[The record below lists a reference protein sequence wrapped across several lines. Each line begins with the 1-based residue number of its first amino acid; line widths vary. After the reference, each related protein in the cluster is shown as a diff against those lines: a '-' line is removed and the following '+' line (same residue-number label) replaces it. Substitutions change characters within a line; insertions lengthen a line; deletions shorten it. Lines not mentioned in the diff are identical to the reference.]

1 MRDCE
6 RCINA
11 KPYGGPEDNRCSAWS
26 CEFIDR
32 AEAIKIYNEYK
43 SGGLIVKDKAVMI
56 LEDRLQLTAREDESI
71 SKSARLSLLRD
82 LTDRLTA
89 LKEEEE

>member
-11 KPYGGPEDNRCSAWS
+11 KPYGGPNDNRCAAWS

-32 AEAIKIYNEYK
+32 AEARKIYNEYK
-43 SGGLIVKDKAVMI
+43 NGELIKK
-56 LEDRLQLTAREDESI
+56 EEDE
-71 SKSARLSLLRD
+71 
-82 LTDRLTA
+82 
-89 LKEEEE
+89 E